1 MTIDGTINIP
11 TLLTFFVTFA
21 AAVAWMVRLEGR
33 VTANAKAIVEAEQS
47 SIEIE
52 KKLDGVHSLLL
63 LLEKQLAEYKV
74 HVAEHYVTKQGMAE
88 QTDRIMKGLAD
99 LGGRLDG
106 VGARLDKLYDDRLKG
121 SGRG

>member
-1 MTIDGTINIP
+1 MTIDGTINLP

-33 VTANAKAIVEAEQS
+33 VTANARDTTDNERKIEAINGLV
-47 SIEIE
+47 
-52 KKLDGVHSLLL
+52 L
-63 LLEKQLAEYKV
+63 LLEKQLAEYKT
-74 HVAEHYVTKQGMAE
+74 HVAEHYATKKGMAE

-106 VGARLDKLYDDRLKG
+106 LGSRLDRIYDGAQATRTARR
-121 SGRG
+121 SGGG